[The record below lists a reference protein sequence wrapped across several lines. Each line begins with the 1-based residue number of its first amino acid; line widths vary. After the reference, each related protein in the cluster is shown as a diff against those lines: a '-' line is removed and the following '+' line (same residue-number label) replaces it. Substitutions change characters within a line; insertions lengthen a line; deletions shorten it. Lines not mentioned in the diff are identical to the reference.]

1 MKIFPLYFVL
11 ITVFSIYSAPVWA
24 GVAIVVHPSNP
35 LGSMTTQ
42 EASKIFLA
50 KTKTFANGKKIV
62 LYDQEEGTEI
72 RDQFYSAV
80 TNKSASQ
87 VKAYWSRLI
96 FTGKGQPPKVVFDD
110 DEMVEAVAGEENAV
124 GYVDSEAVTGDVKV
138 VLEIGG

>member
-1 MKIFPLYFVL
+1 MKMFPLYFALVTAL
-11 ITVFSIYSAPVWA
+11 SIYSASVWA
-24 GVAIVVHPSNP
+24 GVAIIVHPSNP
-35 LGSMTTQ
+35 LGNITAQ

-62 LYDQEEGTEI
+62 IYDQEEGTEI
-72 RDQFYSAV
+72 RDQFYSSV

-110 DEMVEAVAGEENAV
+110 DEVVEAVGAEENAV

-138 VLEIGG
+138 VLEIGN